1 MLPVTKNNIIKLD
14 LNKEFLTRSEEK
26 YKKLLKEQ
34 IYWLNRN
41 DEKLYGRSKK
51 LYDKYIDGT
60 LNTNIAKRCCNFKLL
75 EEKCND
81 FNNIAV

>member
-26 YKKLLKEQ
+26 Y
-34 IYWLNRN
+34 
-41 DEKLYGRSKK
+41 KK

-75 EEKCND
+75 EEKCNE